1 MSVLEKVEQSPFVYF
16 GFNPSE
22 ETPDNPW
29 AATAIICTSEDG
41 IHWIPVK
48 EFPELGNFRDGN
60 IAKIGDEYWLIGTF
74 AIYRT
79 KDFESFDYFSLNEII
94 KPNYTEIWAPEFV
107 QDRNT
112 GDWKI
117 VYVANNNGIRR
128 IYFADF
134 NPQTGEVTNPY
145 QGTNVIGEIDP
156 TIHYINGQYL
166 MITSG
171 HFFVSDELQGH
182 YVPLYTNIY
191 NHNANWF
198 EAPELLIAGNKAFFY
213 QDKIYEKTPGVA
225 DTGDMVF
232 AEANSEDLTRW
243 TDNQLVDC
251 PINMRHGSF
260 LYNYTL
266 PSREEY
272 FPNIKPDSSLGTKV
286 I

>member
-117 VYVANNNGIRR
+117 VYVANNGIHR

-145 QGTNVIGEIDP
+145 QGTNVIILISHDEFRDAIVESLVKMIQLRYGYNSWILNTIDDLE
-156 TIHYINGQYL
+156 YIKESDFTPEGLLVLDNDIITYQS
-166 MITSG
+166 MIMNNS
-171 HFFVSDELQGH
+171 
-182 YVPLYTNIY
+182 NY
-191 NHNANWF
+191 N
-198 EAPELLIAGNKAFFY
+198 
-213 QDKIYEKTPGVA
+213 Q
-225 DTGDMVF
+225 
-232 AEANSEDLTRW
+232 
-243 TDNQLVDC
+243 
-251 PINMRHGSF
+251 
-260 LYNYTL
+260 
-266 PSREEY
+266 
-272 FPNIKPDSSLGTKV
+272 
-286 I
+286 